1 MAFSKNT
8 PKELKT
14 GQKLEKPGIR
24 SKLDSG
30 LVKEAHSGAAGNG
43 PLKKPAAEQYHTV
56 VAGDTLSA
64 IAKKYGTTVD
74 QLVAWN
80 NIKNPN
86 LIQVGEKF
94 RVG

>member
-1 MAFSKNT
+1 MAFSKNQ

-14 GQKLEKPGIR
+14 GQHLEAPGIR
-24 SKLDSG
+24 NKHVDG
-30 LVKEAHSGAAGNG
+30 PAKQAVAGAAGNG
-43 PLKKPAAEQYHTV
+43 PLKKPAQEQYYTV